1 MSSNTDVRPYLCVDD
16 QAFSQLVKITKRRGE
31 ESVDPQPD
39 TYILRLGDLLDA
51 CDANTSTRGHG
62 ELVVL
67 DTFG

>member
-1 MSSNTDVRPYLCVDD
+1 M
-16 QAFSQLVKITKRRGE
+16 TKRRGE

-39 TYILRLGDLLDA
+39 TYILRLGDDLLDT